1 MIRFSKEQMTTL
13 AKYEDRL
20 GTAYRAQWCRAMQ
33 KADYEEVYQVWQAAS
48 GESLEHNANC
58 GSCVLHLMS
67 RVGAAYFAQKDAE
80 AQVKTSKVK
89 ATAQR
94 SVKVKTSK

>member
-1 MIRFSKEQMTTL
+1 MTVL
-13 AKYEDRL
+13 SGYEDRL

-33 KADYEEVYQVWQAAS
+33 KQDYETVYQLWQEVS

-67 RVGAAYFAQKDAE
+67 RVGKAYFTQKESE
-80 AQVKTSKVK
+80 ARVQVAKVK
-89 ATAQR
+89 ATAKR

>member
-1 MIRFSKEQMTTL
+1 MIKFSKEQMAVL

-33 KADYEEVYQVWQAAS
+33 KQDYETVYDLWKTVS
-48 GESLEHNANC
+48 GEALEHNANY

-67 RVGAAYFAQKDAE
+67 RVGAAYFNQKEAE
-80 AQVKTSKVK
+80 ERVQVSKVK
-89 ATAQR
+89 ATAKR

>member
-1 MIRFSKEQMTTL
+1 MAVL

-33 KADYEEVYQVWQAAS
+33 KQDYETVYQLWQTVS
-48 GESLEHNANC
+48 GESLEHNSNC
-58 GSCVLHLMS
+58 GSCVLHLMA
-67 RVGAAYFAQKDAE
+67 RVGSAYFNQKEAE
-80 AQVKTSKVK
+80 ARVQVSKAKT
-89 ATAQR
+89 TAKR

>member
-1 MIRFSKEQMTTL
+1 MIRFTKEQMTVL
-13 AKYEDRL
+13 SSYEDRL

-33 KADYEEVYQVWQAAS
+33 KQDYETVYQLWQEVS

-80 AQVKTSKVK
+80 ARVKTSKVK
-89 ATAQR
+89 ANAQR

>member
-1 MIRFSKEQMTTL
+1 MIKFNKEQMAVL

-33 KADYEEVYQVWQAAS
+33 KSDYEEVYRVWQAAS

-80 AQVKTSKVK
+80 ARVKTSKVK